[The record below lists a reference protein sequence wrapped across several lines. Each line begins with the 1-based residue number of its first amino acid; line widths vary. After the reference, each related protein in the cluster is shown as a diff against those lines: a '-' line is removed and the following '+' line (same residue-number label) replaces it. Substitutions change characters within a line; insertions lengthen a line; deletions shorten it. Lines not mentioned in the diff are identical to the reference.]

1 MQRPAPMFLFVLTF
15 VLGGLLGAAPIHA
28 GDEKKVIDAK
38 PDAPKVAAPK
48 AVGRAKVPAAARS
61 RDENALWWNDPV
73 TQEALTLTDEQREK
87 MDGYLAAYR
96 KQLPPDRRAAAFHE
110 SLVQGTWKQ
119 ARSEIK
125 KLSEMAEA
133 AVRTRGALK
142 IDVLALLSKEQH
154 QKLVDQYPRLI
165 YKAWTRAMR
174 K

>member
-1 MQRPAPMFLFVLTF
+1 MQRLTAVLAAALLLAS
-15 VLGGLLGAAPIHA
+15 VLALPTEAAPPPNGA
-28 GDEKKVIDAK
+28 EKA
-38 PDAPKVAAPK
+38 AAPK
-48 AVGRAKVPAAARS
+48 APIRAPAPAPAGATNRS
-61 RDENALWWNDPV
+61 GIWWQEPGIQKALK
-73 TQEALTLTDEQREK
+73 LTEEQRAK
-87 MDGYLAAYR
+87 MDGFLVAYR
-96 KQLPPDRRAAAFHE
+96 EKLPPERRAVAFHE
-110 SLVQGTWKQ
+110 TLVQGTWKQ
-119 ARSEIK
+119 ARSENK

>member
-1 MQRPAPMFLFVLTF
+1 MQRLAPVFLFVLTF

-28 GDEKKVIDAK
+28 GDEKEVIDAK

-61 RDENALWWNDPV
+61 GDENAVWWNDPV

-119 ARSEIK
+119 ARSENK
-125 KLSEMAEA
+125 KLSELAEA

>member
-1 MQRPAPMFLFVLTF
+1 MQRLTPFLLFVLTF
-15 VLGGLLGAAPIHA
+15 VLGGFLQAAPIHA
-28 GDEKKVIDAK
+28 GDEKKAIDAK
-38 PDAPKVAAPK
+38 PDAPKVAAPR
-48 AVGRAKVPAAARS
+48 AVGRAKVPTAARS

-119 ARSEIK
+119 ARSENK
-125 KLSEMAEA
+125 KLSELAEA

-165 YKAWTRAMR
+165 YKAWARAMR

>member
-1 MQRPAPMFLFVLTF
+1 MQRLAPVFLFVLTF

-38 PDAPKVAAPK
+38 PDPPKV
-48 AVGRAKVPAAARS
+48 AAARS
-61 RDENALWWNDPV
+61 RNENALWWNDPA
-73 TQEALTLTDEQREK
+73 TQKALALTDEQREK
-87 MDGYLAAYR
+87 MDGYVAAYR
-96 KQLPPDRRAAAFHE
+96 QQLPSDRRAAAFHE
-110 SLVQGTWKQ
+110 TLVQGTWKQ
-119 ARSEIK
+119 ARSENK

-133 AVRTRGALK
+133 AVRTRGTLK

>member
-1 MQRPAPMFLFVLTF
+1 MQRLAPVFLFVLTF

-61 RDENALWWNDPV
+61 RDENALWWNDPE
-73 TQEALTLTDEQREK
+73 TQKALTLTDEQREK

-142 IDVLALLSKEQH
+142 IDVLAVLSKEQH
-154 QKLVDQYPRLI
+154 QKLVDQYPSVI

>member
-1 MQRPAPMFLFVLTF
+1 MQRLAPVFLFVLTF
-15 VLGGLLGAAPIHA
+15 VLGGLLGAAAIHA
-28 GDEKKVIDAK
+28 GDEKKGIDAK
-38 PDAPKVAAPK
+38 PDAPK
-48 AVGRAKVPAAARS
+48 AVGRAKVPAAAS
-61 RDENALWWNDPV
+61 ENALWWNDPV

-119 ARSEIK
+119 ARSENK
-125 KLSEMAEA
+125 KLSELAEA

-165 YKAWTRAMR
+165 YKAWARAMR

>member
-1 MQRPAPMFLFVLTF
+1 MQRLAPVFLFVLTF

-38 PDAPKVAAPK
+38 PDAPK
-48 AVGRAKVPAAARS
+48 AVGRATVPAAARS
-61 RDENALWWNDPV
+61 RDENAVWWNDPV

-119 ARSEIK
+119 ARSENK
-125 KLSEMAEA
+125 KLSELAKA
-133 AVRTRGALK
+133 AVQTRGALK